1 MFKTILQSVG
11 VSLSSVGFGFLLSIL
26 LARFLGP
33 EARGIYGSILTI
45 TILIAGLSQLGLA
58 QGYVYH
64 RRKSGLNGLSVLI
77 KSCCLLA
84 FTAMVLLLITQ
95 QFFLLEVLT
104 PYLLLIVL
112 LSLISSFHSFFQNSA
127 QIDQQLH
134 YYNILKITLP
144 LLNILTVV
152 AFYLVFGELT
162 IFAAVSILI
171 LTTLVSALVLGRHV
185 IYREFNEH
193 KVNTSLNNSCE
204 KPALS
209 FSRIWGYS
217 SKIYGTATI
226 GIFINSIDK
235 IVLLGLGTMKEFGLY
250 SVAYGLSRLIGIIPE
265 TLSTV
270 IYARF
275 AGKNETELAQVV
287 KRIFAVLFMPL
298 MSLCLLLSLIATW
311 LIAWLFGDDYQAAGL
326 PFIILLF
333 EAVISSLGWLLS
345 QRFNA
350 AGRPGLVFFRQVIS
364 IIPLLFIIVYP
375 FEADLLVVVS
385 SALLIS
391 ALLRLLITLV
401 LYKKVLKESAPRL
414 YPSKAEVCDLLN
426 LILLKKTPLNKAKEN
441 NVS

>member
-33 EARGIYGSILTI
+33 EARGVYGSILTDA
-45 TILIAGLSQLGLA
+45 ILIAGLAQLGLA

-64 RRKSGLNGLSVLI
+64 RRKSGLNGFSVLV
-77 KSCCLLA
+77 KSCCLLG
-84 FTAMVLLLITQ
+84 FTAIVLLFITQ
-95 QFFLLEVLT
+95 QFFLLEVLV
-104 PYLLLIVL
+104 PYFSLIVL
-112 LSLISSFHSFFQNSA
+112 LSLVNSFHSYFQNSA

-134 YYNILKITLP
+134 YYNILKIALP
-144 LLNILTVV
+144 LLNILAVL
-152 AFYLVFGELT
+152 AFYFAFGELT
-162 IFAAVSILI
+162 VFAAVCILV
-171 LTTLVSALVLGRHV
+171 LTTLVSALVLGWHV
-185 IYREFNEH
+185 IHREFSEQ
-193 KVNTSLNNSCE
+193 KVTNTLNHRSVN
-204 KPALS
+204 PTLL
-209 FSRIWGYS
+209 FRRIWAYS
-217 SKIYGTATI
+217 SKIYGTATL

-235 IVLLGLGTMKEFGLY
+235 IVLLGVGSMKEFGLY
-250 SVAYGLSRLIGIIPE
+250 SVAYGLSRMIGIIPE

-298 MSLCLLLSLIATW
+298 MSLCLLLSFIATW
-311 LIAWLFGDDYQAAGL
+311 LIAWLFGDQYQAAAL

-350 AGRPGLVFFRQVIS
+350 AGRPGLVFFRQAIS
-364 IIPLLFIIVYP
+364 IIPLLVIIVYP
-375 FEADLLVVVS
+375 FEGHLLIVVS

-391 ALLRLLITLV
+391 ALLRLMMTLV
-401 LYKKVLKESAPRL
+401 LYKKVLKESAPRF
-414 YPSKAEVCDLLN
+414 YPTKVEVTELLN
-426 LILLKKTPLNKAKEN
+426 LILLKKPKEN